1 RIAIRPTITVRR
13 RMVRRGAAEFAPSL
27 SFAAAAGKR
36 RWIGRVR
43 LAASRTRPTCEPTK
57 SGFGWRGAL
66 DSRQPADFPDT
77 EGRSG
82 VLLYSGRALLFCR
95 RQATKKA
102 KKQLRRRA
110 FAQLSSL
117 IALWVALDWS
127 VKQGNAYYGE
137 YSTQTEAP
145 RLPQRPH
152 YASNNNRSTIV
163 CAACGLARRCTL
175 ACMIASRCGSAR
187 SWSIL

>member
-1 RIAIRPTITVRR
+1 
-13 RMVRRGAAEFAPSL
+13 
-27 SFAAAAGKR
+27 
-36 RWIGRVR
+36 
-43 LAASRTRPTCEPTK
+43 CEPTK

-95 RQATKKA
+95 RHATKKA

-117 IALWVALDWS
+117 IALWVARTGVSNRATLITA
-127 VKQGNAYYGE
+127 N
-137 YSTQTEAP
+137 T
-145 RLPQRPH
+145 RHRQRPRVFH
-152 YASNNNRSTIV
+152 SVRTTRATTTDLQSFV
-163 CAACGLARRCTL
+163 QHAAWRGVARWP
-175 ACMIASRCGSAR
+175 A
-187 SWSIL
+187 